1 VPASSFS
8 SHTSD
13 LDEARALCHRYYYPI
28 TLDPLR
34 GNSRLAFSFRVME
47 LGPVTIG
54 DLRYGCDMRVTCGD
68 LVTSYHVNIPFSGQL
83 DGFRRY
89 VGMAPMTYLRHLRLA
104 RVHEE
109 LRLGDPRSVTVAEVA
124 SRWGFGHL
132 GRFAAAYRAK
142 YGVAPSVTLRSPG

>member
-1 VPASSFS
+1 LPLLDATDTADQNRRVPASSFS

-54 DLRYGCDMRVTCGD
+54 EP
-68 LVTSYHVNIPFSGQL
+68 IPG
-83 DGFRRY
+83 R
-89 VGMAPMTYLRHLRLA
+89 
-104 RVHEE
+104 
-109 LRLGDPRSVTVAEVA
+109 
-124 SRWGFGHL
+124 GH
-132 GRFAAAYRAK
+132 
-142 YGVAPSVTLRSPG
+142 